1 MGEINTESLLGVQ
14 CSSIFRCDKYV
25 QCRIKACRAE
35 FTGLYSTIPRE
46 KIRIKTQNERVF
58 FLHIYVYIYRK
69 MEEEETSACENCFTY
84 YSHGDLVALCLQTGG
99 KLGVLNAESKHFI

>member
-1 MGEINTESLLGVQ
+1 MSNKSLSRNSRFCIVQ
-14 CSSIFRCDKYV
+14 FRGK
-25 QCRIKACRAE
+25 RSEIKA
-35 FTGLYSTIPRE
+35 
-46 KIRIKTQNERVF
+46 QNERVF
-58 FLHIYVYIYRK
+58 FLHIYVCIYRK